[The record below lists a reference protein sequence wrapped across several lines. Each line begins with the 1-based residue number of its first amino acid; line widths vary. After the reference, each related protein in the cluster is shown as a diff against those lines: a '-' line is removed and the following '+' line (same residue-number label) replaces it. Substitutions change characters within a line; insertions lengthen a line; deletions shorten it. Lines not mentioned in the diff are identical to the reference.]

1 LSLFLRSAF
10 LTIEWWSF
18 PVTKE
23 KPAPAIILH
32 TRVCVVC
39 LCACARWPCICSLI
53 GMQSLPLLSPPWSM
67 RPPPSL
73 HIHTHTHTH
82 HHPPLITVRRVIGK
96 SRVGTAQHWVD
107 ARCCLPCKRKNLALA
122 IGEALPLGLYH
133 SLSRKRSQSGLD
145 LTAPPTP
152 KCHHREQ
159 ADTCESPSCK
169 CGHYPLPQQPS
180 HHPRRRR

>member
-1 LSLFLRSAF
+1 VVVPSDQGKAS
-10 LTIEWWSF
+10 TCHH
-18 PVTKE
+18 
-23 KPAPAIILH
+23 PAYA
-32 TRVCVVC
+32 RVCGVPVC
-39 LCACARWPCICSLI
+39 VCSLAVHLFADRYAI
-53 GMQSLPLLSPPWSM
+53 LAAPKPTLVYAPSPI
-67 RPPPSL
+67 PP
-73 HIHTHTHTH
+73 HTHTHTHTH